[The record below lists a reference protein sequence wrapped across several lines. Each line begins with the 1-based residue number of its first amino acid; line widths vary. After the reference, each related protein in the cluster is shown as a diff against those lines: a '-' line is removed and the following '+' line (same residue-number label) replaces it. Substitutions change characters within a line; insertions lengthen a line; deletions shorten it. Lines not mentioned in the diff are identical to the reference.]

1 VTAAHPT
8 AHPATLQLGI
18 TVTPAVVR
26 LFDGATLTITDRV
39 PLTATS
45 RRQAAVSGQL

>member
-45 RRQAAVSGQL
+45 RRQAAVSGRL